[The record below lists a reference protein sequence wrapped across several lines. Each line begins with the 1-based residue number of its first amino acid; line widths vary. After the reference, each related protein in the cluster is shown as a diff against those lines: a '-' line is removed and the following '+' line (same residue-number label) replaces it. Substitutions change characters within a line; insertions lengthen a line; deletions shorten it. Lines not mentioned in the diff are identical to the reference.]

1 MSSKQYSAER
11 IAIAEEEQRQFLL
24 PFSRRPI
31 DMGLDPFIDEH
42 DSSLIIRVAG
52 VMDLRMDS
60 SPIHPNKKI
69 IRIID
74 ETRITHHPILPQF
87 TLPYLVGHSKLGHS
101 DWFQWT
107 LIRSVCCC
115 SLIEDFRRERIYLEL
130 SYLTNG
136 YSLLFVETHIQHFF
150 EYFHTPHLQYI
161 NNQTQYNEF
170 RLKWLDYIGMQY
182 ELTDQLQQ
190 CENQGRLIRLHYLY
204 EWGPRCNFNQKF
216 LELWSE
222 YFRRHP
228 LLSTEKLK
236 ILLTTKHEYSLN
248 TLLGGLD

>member
-1 MSSKQYSAER
+1 
-11 IAIAEEEQRQFLL
+11 
-24 PFSRRPI
+24 
-31 DMGLDPFIDEH
+31 
-42 DSSLIIRVAG
+42 
-52 VMDLRMDS
+52 
-60 SPIHPNKKI
+60 
-69 IRIID
+69 
-74 ETRITHHPILPQF
+74 
-87 TLPYLVGHSKLGHS
+87 
-101 DWFQWT
+101 
-107 LIRSVCCC
+107 CCC

-136 YSLLFVETHIQHFF
+136 YSLLFVESHIQHFF

-190 CENQGRLIRLHYLY
+190 CDSQGRLIRLQYLY

-216 LELWSE
+216 LDLWSE